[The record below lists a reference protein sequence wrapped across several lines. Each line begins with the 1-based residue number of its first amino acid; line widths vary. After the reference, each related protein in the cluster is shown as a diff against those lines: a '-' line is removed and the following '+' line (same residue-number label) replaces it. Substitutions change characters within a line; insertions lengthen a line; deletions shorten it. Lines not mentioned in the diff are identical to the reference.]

1 MKYSVWNN
9 AARRYDYYTAKGNNE
24 IHAGAPP
31 RASSFALGSTPEQAA
46 WPLPAGA
53 VKVGSGDVPEGRIAS
68 TEAGSIKID
77 LTKSIV
83 YGIIGYVIWK
93 AIKS

>member
-9 AARRYDYYTAKGNNE
+9 ATRRYDYYQAQGNAE

-31 RASSFALGSTPEQAA
+31 RSSGYALGATPEQAA

-53 VKVGSGDVPEGRIAS
+53 VKVGSGEVPEGRIAS
-68 TEAGSIKID
+68 TEKTFTID
-77 LTKSIV
+77 LTQSII
-83 YGIIGYVIWK
+83 YGVLGYLLWK
-93 AIKS
+93 AIKQ

>member
-9 AARRYDYYTAKGNNE
+9 AARRYDYYQAQGTNE

-31 RASSFALGSTPEQAA
+31 RASSFALGATPEQAA

-53 VKVGSGDVPEGRIAS
+53 VKIGSGDVPEGRIAS
-68 TEAGSIKID
+68 TEGGIKID
-77 LTKSIV
+77 LTKSII
-83 YGIIGYVIWK
+83 YGVLGYFLWK
-93 AIKS
+93 AIKR